1 MSGPGTVRRIATL
14 TALALLGAS
23 TMAVAQ
29 IPAKPT
35 PPKDTTKQT
44 TSKPRIK
51 ISKETKT
58 SGGDVMLQ
66 AKSKVDSTTPCEV
79 ALPAVIPTVNPLHDD
94 SVRAAQRTMDS
105 ATASFDR
112 DRLTKE
118 FRARELAAL
127 EAARADSIAKAEAA
141 QLALRRHLA
150 RGMYIGLGGGASAP
164 QRAIRDGY
172 TGGWNVT
179 VPVGFDW
186 TDSPLGV
193 RADFAVDHLNGTR
206 IHNIYEETL
215 AASGDITVWSLNAD
229 MKLRFHAPGTSTRT
243 HLYLLGGAGAHKVSG
258 GVYGTTDPRAG
269 ENLTF
274 GNAKTN
280 FGWNVGGGFSASWGP
295 TELFIESR
303 FFQVKSDLAFHQV
316 GGIGTYT
323 SFTPIIVGLQWF

>member
-1 MSGPGTVRRIATL
+1 MSGTGTVRRTATL
-14 TALALLGAS
+14 IALALLGAS

-29 IPAKPT
+29 VPAKPT
-35 PPKDTTKQT
+35 PPKDTTKQP
-44 TSKPRIK
+44 TSKPRLK
-51 ISKETKT
+51 ISKEAKV
-58 SGGDVMLQ
+58 SGGEVMLQ
-66 AKSKVDSTTPCEV
+66 AKAKVDSTTPCEV
-79 ALPAVIPTVNPLHDD
+79 ALPTINPLHDD
-94 SVRAAQRTMDS
+94 SIRASQRTIDS
-105 ATASFDR
+105 VTALFDR

-118 FRARELAAL
+118 FKAREAATLA
-127 EAARADSIAKAEAA
+127 AARADSIAKAEAV
-141 QLALRRHLA
+141 QLALQRHLS
-150 RGMYIGLGGGASAP
+150 RGMYFGLGGGANAP
-164 QRAIRDGY
+164 QRAVRDGY

-206 IHNIYEETL
+206 IHNIYEQTL

-229 MKLRFHAPGTSTRT
+229 MKLRFHAPGTSSRT
-243 HLYLLGGAGAHKVSG
+243 HLYVLGGAGAHKVSG

-295 TELFIESR
+295 TELFVESR
-303 FFQVKSDLAFHQV
+303 FFQVKSDLAFHQA

>member
-1 MSGPGTVRRIATL
+1 MSGTGTVRRTATL
-14 TALALLGAS
+14 FALALLGAS

-29 IPAKPT
+29 VPAKPT

-58 SGGDVMLQ
+58 SAGEVVLQ
-66 AKSKVDSTTPCEV
+66 AKPKVDSTTPCDV
-79 ALPAVIPTVNPLHDD
+79 VLPTINPLHDD
-94 SVRAAQRTMDS
+94 SVRSAQRTIDS
-105 ATASFDR
+105 VTAQFDR
-112 DRLTKE
+112 ARLTKE
-118 FRARELAAL
+118 FTAREAATV
-127 EAARADSIAKAEAA
+127 EAARADSISKAESA
-141 QLALRRHLA
+141 QLALKRHLA
-150 RGMYIGLGGGASAP
+150 RGMYIGLGGGASTP

-193 RADFAVDHLNGTR
+193 RADLAVDHLNGTR
-206 IHNIYEETL
+206 IHTIYQETL

-303 FFQVKSDLAFHQV
+303 FVQVKSDLAFHPA

-323 SFTPIIVGLQWF
+323 SFTPIVVGLQWF

>member
-1 MSGPGTVRRIATL
+1 MSAQIIVRRTAVLVLLTL
-14 TALALLGAS
+14 FGAS
-23 TMAVAQ
+23 TLAAAQ
-29 IPAKPT
+29 APAKP
-35 PPKDTTKQT
+35 PAKDTLKQQ
-44 TSKPRIK
+44 TSSKRIK
-51 ISKETKT
+51 ISKTPINKE
-58 SGGDVMLQ
+58 SGGEVVQ
-66 AKSKVDSTTPCEV
+66 AAKVDSTKPCEV
-79 ALPAVIPTVNPLHDD
+79 AFPLVNARHDD
-94 SVRAAQRTMDS
+94 SIRADQRTIDS
-105 ATASFDR
+105 VTALFDR
-112 DRLTKE
+112 DRLEKDL
-118 FRARELAAL
+118 RIREAAVLAAS
-127 EAARADSIAKAEAA
+127 RSDSIARAEAE
-141 QLALRRHLA
+141 QLALRRHLD
-150 RGMYIGLGGGASAP
+150 RGLYVGFAGGASAP

-206 IHNIYEETL
+206 VHNIYEQTL

-229 MKLRFHAPGTSTRT
+229 MKLRFRAPGVGART
-243 HLYLLGGAGAHKVSG
+243 HLYVLGGAGAHKVSG
-258 GVYGTTDPRAG
+258 GVFGTTDPRAG

-303 FFQVKSDLAFHQV
+303 FFQVKSDLAFHQA

>member
-1 MSGPGTVRRIATL
+1 MSSLGTVRRTATL
-14 TALALLGAS
+14 VALALAGAS

-35 PPKDTTKQT
+35 PPKDTAKQT
-44 TSKPRIK
+44 TSAQRLK

-58 SGGDVMLQ
+58 AGGEVMLQ
-66 AKSKVDSTTPCEV
+66 AKPKVDSTTPCEV
-79 ALPAVIPTVNPLHDD
+79 ALPKINPLRDD
-94 SVRAAQRTMDS
+94 SVRAEQRMIDS
-105 ATASFDR
+105 VTALFDR

-118 FRARELAAL
+118 FKAREAATL
-127 EAARADSIAKAEAA
+127 ETARADSVAKAEAA
-141 QLALRRHLA
+141 QLALQRHLA
-150 RGMYIGLGGGASAP
+150 RGMYIGLAGGASAP

-206 IHNIYEETL
+206 IHDIYEQTL

-229 MKLRFHAPGTSTRT
+229 MKLRFKAPGTGTRT

-280 FGWNVGGGFSASWGP
+280 FGWNVGGGLSTSWGP

-303 FFQVKSDLAFHQV
+303 FFQVKSDLAFHQA

-323 SFTPIIVGLQWF
+323 SFTPLVVGLQWF